1 MRGVR
6 RLAVLTLTSVV
17 ATAAT
22 LALTIAPAAA
32 HICPIAVEI
41 PVGQPATID
50 VGVTVENATVP
61 DVEIDIPAGLTLDRI
76 DAKSGWTVVRTGQN
90 LRFHGGPIAAFT
102 CEYFSLGVTAPVP
115 GSFGI
120 PVVERAADGKIFART
135 TPDPNNATDRVL
147 DQFVYAG
154 VKPPSPSSG
163 STLPSA
169 TTLAGIG
176 LLVVGVVLVG
186 FLGFRSWRYRGLD
199 DDEDEDDRD
208 DADDR
213 DAELASRLDRF
224 KKRKPGPPPTA

>member
-1 MRGVR
+1 VR
-6 RLAVLTLTSVV
+6 RLVALTLTSVV

-22 LALTIAPAAA
+22 LAATVAPAAA

-41 PVGQPATID
+41 PVAQPATID

-61 DVEIDIPAGLTLDRI
+61 DVEIDIPAGLTLNRI

-90 LRFHGGPIAAFT
+90 LRFRGGPIAAFT
-102 CEYFSLGVTAPVP
+102 CEYFSLGVTAPVQ
-115 GSFGI
+115 GSFGV
-120 PVVERAADGKIFART
+120 PVVERTADGKVFART

-163 STLPSA
+163 TKLPSA
-169 TTLAGIG
+169 TTMAGIG
-176 LLVVGVVLVG
+176 LVAIGVILVG

-199 DDEDEDDRD
+199 DEEDDD
-208 DADDR
+208 DAELDEEDR
-213 DAELASRLDRF
+213 DAELRARLDRF
-224 KKRKPGPPPTA
+224 KKRKPGPPPTD